1 MHRLRGFTLLLAL
14 GVSAGLIH
22 AEGAHHQ
29 GHSHQAHVHGKAE
42 LLVVLEGQQLDIE
55 LRSPAVNVLGFEHYT
70 DSPEHQAQMT
80 KVKTALTEAGALF
93 YLGAGGCRLLDQRI
107 DFGALAKVDDD
118 HEGHADSDLAA
129 EEKSAHSDVQAY
141 YQYRCEQPDKLDS
154 LTADIPVIFPGV
166 ESLQVEWIVNGRQG
180 ASVLDA
186 RRRDVSFR

>member
-1 MHRLRGFTLLLAL
+1 MHRLRGLTLLLAL

-80 KVKTALTEAGALF
+80 KVKAALTEAGGLF
-93 YLGAGGCRLLDQRI
+93 YFGAGACWLLDQRI

-118 HEGHADSDLAA
+118 HKGHSDSDLAA
-129 EEKSAHSDVQAY
+129 EEKPEHSDVQAY